1 MADTILI
8 LGNGFDLA
16 MGRKTSYKD
25 FLEFADKL
33 FVERDVQLDEFLKK
47 HQIDIEKYRNNLY
60 IQYINKHKSTLG
72 ENWSNLEI
80 MISQLAEAIVFF
92 RLNPD
97 KIYHKSYDEQSD
109 AYGQFYN
116 MMVKEDNSTS
126 KIFIGEI
133 FSELYEKLNWKMLER
148 GLAISELNNLF
159 INHLDL
165 LTEFLEIYLSYRD
178 YIDFE
183 VEQINPSKTVLNA
196 IDGISEASVI
206 SFNYTH
212 TPNKLYKIP
221 LEKIHFIHGE
231 IDLKRRKHNINT
243 MVFGIEDKGTEINS
257 DLIPYQ
263 KFYQRVVKETGNTYE
278 RFFDQE
284 FDISKGIPKIVK
296 NIIIFGH
303 SVDPLDKEIFANC
316 FKLVDNKYYQSR
328 FIFTYF
334 NETAKRSIIKNL
346 AIILGKDKLVELTGR
361 REVVFVQSQDVY
373 GMRELLLK

>member
-1 MADTILI
+1 MVDTILI

-16 MGRKTSYKD
+16 MNRKTSYKD
-25 FLEFADKL
+25 FLEFAEKL
-33 FVERDVQLDEFLKK
+33 FPLPDKEYENFLTEHK
-47 HQIDIEKYRNNLY
+47 ISTDKYKDNLY
-60 IQYINKHKSTLG
+60 LRFINENRSSLG

-80 MISQLAEAIVFF
+80 MISQLAEAIDFF

-97 KIYHKSYDEQSD
+97 KIYHKSNDEQSD
-109 AYGQFYN
+109 AFGQFYN
-116 MMVKEDNSTS
+116 MMIKEDNSTS
-126 KIFIGEI
+126 KIFIGTI
-133 FSELYEKLNWKMLER
+133 FSELYEELNWKMLER
-148 GLAISELNNLF
+148 GLAISELNNEF
-159 INHLDL
+159 IRHLDL
-165 LTEFLEIYLSYRD
+165 LTELLEIYLSYRD

-183 VEQINPSKTVLNA
+183 VAPINPSVTVLDA
-196 IDGISEASVI
+196 IDEISEASVI

-212 TPNKLYKIP
+212 TPNKLYNIP
-221 LEKIHFIHGE
+221 FDKIHFIHGE

-284 FDISKGIPKIVK
+284 FDISNGIPRIVK

-303 SVDPLDKEIFANC
+303 SVDPLDKEIFEKC
-316 FKLVDNKYYQSR
+316 FELVDNKYYQSR

-346 AIILGKDKLVELTGR
+346 AIILGKDKLVELTGQKK
-361 REVVFVQSQDVY
+361 VVFVQSQDVD

>member
-33 FVERDVQLDEFLKK
+33 FVGRDVQLDEFLKK
-47 HQIDIEKYRNNLY
+47 HQTDIEKYRNNLY

-212 TPNKLYKIP
+212 TPNKLYKVP

-361 REVVFVQSQDVY
+361 REVVFVQSQDVD
-373 GMRELLLK
+373 GMRELLLT